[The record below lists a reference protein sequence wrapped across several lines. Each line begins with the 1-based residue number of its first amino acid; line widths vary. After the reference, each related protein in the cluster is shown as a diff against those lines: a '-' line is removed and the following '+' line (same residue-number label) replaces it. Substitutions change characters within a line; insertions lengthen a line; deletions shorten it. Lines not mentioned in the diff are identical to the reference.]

1 MKQEYKRAEFTL
13 TQFDE
18 EDVITTSVVDRN
30 NAYKSLEALNQKGS
44 GAAAPPGS
52 WV

>member
-18 EDVITTSVVDRN
+18 EDVITTSEVDRN
-30 NAYKSLEALNQKGS
+30 NAYQSLEALNQKGS
-44 GAAAPPGS
+44 GVPEPPGN
-52 WV
+52 WA